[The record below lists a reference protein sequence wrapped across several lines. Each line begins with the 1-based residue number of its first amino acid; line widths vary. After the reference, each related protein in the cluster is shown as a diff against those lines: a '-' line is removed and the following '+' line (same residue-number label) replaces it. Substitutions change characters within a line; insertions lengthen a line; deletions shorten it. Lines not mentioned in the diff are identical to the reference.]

1 MTLFCARMVI
11 ATTLRVTQRDLCYA
25 NEPAVSIQTA
35 VPAGQLNTADF
46 AANVGEELKRRRRE
60 LGLRRR
66 HLATEQVRPSTLR
79 AVERGQFPLNRPILT
94 QLSSAYGLDLAAL
107 LPGHEPLQ
115 VTETAMAMAMAM
127 AEITVSYDK
136 GSLTSIVRSY
146 LLLLEQAPVP
156 AGSGYQLRRNDIDQL
171 ADQLGLPRITIISR
185 IATEMEASPAQT
197 RAMVSL
203 YLEGASVIGVHWV
216 GSIGHRDS
224 WSVGVVGGGPVEAA
238 SGDGVDAVFDGL

>member
-1 MTLFCARMVI
+1 M
-11 ATTLRVTQRDLCYA
+11 
-25 NEPAVSIQTA
+25 
-35 VPAGQLNTADF
+35 
-46 AANVGEELKRRRRE
+46 
-60 LGLRRR
+60 
-66 HLATEQVRPSTLR
+66 ATEQVRPSTLR

-107 LPGHEPLQ
+107 LPGREPLQ

-146 LLLLEQAPVP
+146 LLLLEQVPAP

-203 YLEGASVIGVHWV
+203 YLEGASVIGVH
-216 GSIGHRDS
+216 
-224 WSVGVVGGGPVEAA
+224 
-238 SGDGVDAVFDGL
+238 